1 MRLQILTCMP
11 YGPRLRICQSVLSY
25 STKRSENTPLVSHDA
40 DRISRETCELQSVAA
55 VSIEGEYPCL
65 TRWGLSDLHAVI
77 MGCYIRQGTCLLL
90 VGMRVLLLLGRSAK
104 IRPGWSILLL
114 LLVLQARPGCVIGK
128 RRRCIVGGR
137 RHAMLWG
144 RPADQRKGVLN
155 AELRFARF

>member
-1 MRLQILTCMP
+1 MP

-25 STKRSENTPLVSHDA
+25 STKRSENTPQVSHDA
-40 DRISRETCELQSVAA
+40 DRITCELQSVAA
-55 VSIEGEYPCL
+55 VSFEGEYPCL

-77 MGCYIRQGTCLLL
+77 MGGYIRQGTCLLL
-90 VGMRVLLLLGRSAK
+90 VGLRVLLLLGRSAK
-104 IRPGWSILLL
+104 IRPGWSILLLLLRLQVLL